1 MMAPMPRHVLTALTL
16 LLTLAATAGAG
27 QRVVI
32 LTLSDSIQPAS
43 LRYLERGLD
52 VADSSGAAV
61 TIIELNTP
69 GGLLTSLR
77 QMTTA
82 ITGAK
87 RPVVVYVTPT
97 GGQAASAGFFLLMA
111 ADVAAMAPGTNAGAA
126 HPVGGEGAELT
137 KTMAEKVTN
146 DAAALVRSLA
156 TQRGRSSEWAE
167 KAVRDSA
174 SYTEREALEKK
185 LIDVVA
191 NDRAGLLKWLDGRTV
206 KRFDGRE
213 EKLDTAGPDVVVVG
227 PSNADKL
234 LSVIAHPNIAYLL
247 LLLGLVGIYFELSH
261 PGVILPGVLGGVSIL
276 LALFA
281 LSVLPVNYV
290 GVLLILLG
298 IGFFV
303 LEVKVASYGLLT
315 VAGLVSFIFGSLM
328 LIRSPFPALRV
339 GISVVLP
346 TALAVA
352 FIVIFLLARVLRSHR
367 SKPLTGARG
376 LVGEFGEAAGALEPS
391 GKVYVHGEYWDAIS
405 SAPVPDG
412 DRVRV
417 VKVVGL
423 MLEVEPAG
431 GASLGPGSEEV

>member
-1 MMAPMPRHVLTALTL
+1 MPRHVLAALTL
-16 LLTLAATAGAG
+16 LLTLATTAGAG

-43 LRYLERGLD
+43 LRYLERGLE

-61 TIIELNTP
+61 TVLELNTP

-82 ITGAK
+82 ITAAK

-97 GGQAASAGFFLLMA
+97 GAQAASAGFFLLMA

-126 HPVGGEGAELT
+126 HPVGGEGAELS
-137 KTMAEKVTN
+137 KTIAEKVTN

-156 TQRGRSSEWAE
+156 TERGRSAEWAE
-167 KAVRDSA
+167 KAVRESA

-191 NDRAGLLKWLDGRTV
+191 KDRGDLLKWLDGRTV
-206 KRFDGRE
+206 KRFDGRN
-213 EKLDTAGPDVVVVG
+213 EKLDTAAPEIVVVG

-234 LSVIAHPNIAYLL
+234 LSVIAHPNVAYLL

-261 PGVILPGVLGGVSIL
+261 PGAVLPGVLGGIAIL

-281 LSVLPVNYV
+281 LSVMPVNYV

-352 FIVIFLLARVLRSHR
+352 FIVIFLLTRVLRSHGR
-367 SKPLTGARG
+367 KPLTGAKG
-376 LVGEFGEAAGALEPS
+376 LVGEFGEAAGALEPG
-391 GKVYVHGEYWDAIS
+391 GKVFVHGEYWDAIS
-405 SAPVPDG
+405 SAPVPHG
-412 DRVRV
+412 GRVRV

-423 MLEVEPAG
+423 LLEVEPAG
-431 GASLGPGSEEV
+431 GASLGPGSEEA

>member
-1 MMAPMPRHVLTALTL
+1 MAAMLRRSVAALPL
-16 LLTLAATAGAG
+16 LLALAPGVWAG

-43 LRYLERGLD
+43 LRYLERGLE
-52 VADSSGAAV
+52 VADSSGASV

-82 ITGAK
+82 ITAAR
-87 RPVVVYVTPT
+87 RPVVVYVTPA
-97 GGQAASAGFFLLMA
+97 GAQAASAGFFLLMA

-126 HPVGGEGAELT
+126 HPVGGEGAELA
-137 KTMAEKVTN
+137 KTIAEKVTN

-156 TQRGRSSEWAE
+156 TQRGRSAEWAE
-167 KAVRDSA
+167 KAVRDST

-185 LIDVVA
+185 LIDVVS
-191 NDRAGLLKWLDGRTV
+191 NDRGDLLKWLDGRTV
-206 KRFDGRE
+206 KRFDGRS
-213 EKLDTAGPDVVVVG
+213 EKVETSAAEVVVVA
-227 PSNADKL
+227 PSTGDKL

-247 LLLGLVGIYFELSH
+247 MLLGLVGIYFELSH
-261 PGVILPGVLGGVSIL
+261 PGAILPGVLGGVALL

-298 IGFFV
+298 ISFFV
-303 LEVKVASYGLLT
+303 LEVKVVSYGLLT

-339 GISVVLP
+339 GLAVVLP

-352 FIVIFLLARVLRSHR
+352 FVVIFLLARVLRSYR
-367 SKPLTGARG
+367 RQPLTGAKG
-376 LVGEFGEAAGALEPS
+376 LVGEFGEVAVALEPS
-391 GKVYVHGEYWDAIS
+391 GKVFVHGEYWEAIS
-405 SAPVPDG
+405 RAPIPKG
-412 DRVRV
+412 GRVRV
-417 VKVVGL
+417 VKVL
-423 MLEVEPAG
+423 DLLLEVEPAG
-431 GASLGPGSEEV
+431 GGSLGPGAEEA

>member
-1 MMAPMPRHVLTALTL
+1 MLRRSVAALPL
-16 LLTLAATAGAG
+16 LLALAPGVWAG

-43 LRYLERGLD
+43 LRYLERGLE
-52 VADSSGAAV
+52 VADSSGAST

-82 ITGAK
+82 ITAAR
-87 RPVVVYVTPT
+87 RPVVVYVTPA
-97 GGQAASAGFFLLMA
+97 GAQAASAGFFLLMA

-126 HPVGGEGAELT
+126 HPVGGEGAELA
-137 KTMAEKVTN
+137 KTIAEKVTN

-156 TQRGRSSEWAE
+156 TQRGRSAEWAE
-167 KAVRDSA
+167 KAVRDST

-185 LIDVVA
+185 LIDVVS
-191 NDRAGLLKWLDGRTV
+191 NDRGDLLKWLDGRTV
-206 KRFDGRE
+206 KRFDGKP
-213 EKLDTAGPDVVVVG
+213 EKVETSAAEVVVVAPNTG
-227 PSNADKL
+227 DKL

-247 LLLGLVGIYFELSH
+247 MLLGLVGIYFELSH
-261 PGVILPGVLGGVSIL
+261 PGAILPGVLGGVALL

-298 IGFFV
+298 ISFFV

-339 GISVVLP
+339 GLAVVLP

-352 FIVIFLLARVLRSHR
+352 FVVIFLLARVLRSYR
-367 SKPLTGARG
+367 RQPLTGAKG
-376 LVGEFGEAAGALEPS
+376 LVGEFGEAAVALEPS
-391 GKVYVHGEYWDAIS
+391 GKVFVHGEYWEAIS
-405 SAPVPDG
+405 RAPIPKG
-412 DRVRV
+412 GRVRV

-423 MLEVEPAG
+423 LLEVEPAG
-431 GASLGPGSEEV
+431 GESLGPGAEEA

>member
-1 MMAPMPRHVLTALTL
+1 MLRRSVAALPL
-16 LLTLAATAGAG
+16 LLALAPGVWAG

-43 LRYLERGLD
+43 LRYLERGLE
-52 VADSSGAAV
+52 VADSSGASA

-82 ITGAK
+82 ITAAR
-87 RPVVVYVTPT
+87 RPVVVYVTPA
-97 GGQAASAGFFLLMA
+97 GAQAASAGFFLLMA

-126 HPVGGEGAELT
+126 HPVGGEGAELA
-137 KTMAEKVTN
+137 KTIAEKVTN

-156 TQRGRSSEWAE
+156 TQRGRSAEWAE

-185 LIDVVA
+185 LIDVVS
-191 NDRAGLLKWLDGRTV
+191 NDRGDLLKWLDGRTV
-206 KRFDGRE
+206 KRFDGKP
-213 EKLDTAGPDVVVVG
+213 EKVETSAAEVVVVAPNTG
-227 PSNADKL
+227 DKL

-247 LLLGLVGIYFELSH
+247 MLLGLVGIYFELSH
-261 PGVILPGVLGGVSIL
+261 PGAILPGVLGGVALL

-298 IGFFV
+298 ISFFV
-303 LEVKVASYGLLT
+303 LEVKVVSYGLLT

-339 GISVVLP
+339 GLAVVLP

-352 FIVIFLLARVLRSHR
+352 FVVIFLLARVLRSYR
-367 SKPLTGARG
+367 RQPLTGAKG
-376 LVGEFGEAAGALEPS
+376 LVGEFGEAAVALEPS
-391 GKVYVHGEYWDAIS
+391 GKVFVHGEYWEAIS
-405 SAPVPDG
+405 RAPIPKG
-412 DRVRV
+412 ARVRV

-423 MLEVEPAG
+423 LLEVEPAG
-431 GASLGPGSEEV
+431 GESLGPGAEEA

>member
-1 MMAPMPRHVLTALTL
+1 VS
-16 LLTLAATAGAG
+16 AG

-43 LRYLERGLD
+43 LRYLERGLG
-52 VADSSGAAV
+52 VADSSGAAA

-82 ITGAK
+82 ITGAR
-87 RPVVVYVTPT
+87 RPVVVYVTPA
-97 GGQAASAGFFLLMA
+97 GAQAASAGFFLLVA

-137 KTMAEKVTN
+137 KTIAEKVTN

-156 TQRGRSSEWAE
+156 TQRGRSAEWAE

-185 LIDVVA
+185 LIDVVS
-191 NDRAGLLKWLDGRTV
+191 NDRGELLKWLDGRTI
-206 KRFDGRE
+206 KRFDGRS
-213 EKLDTAGPDVVVVG
+213 EKLDTSAPEIVVVG
-227 PSNADKL
+227 PNAGDKL

-261 PGVILPGVLGGVSIL
+261 PGVILPGVLGGVAIL

-328 LIRSPFPALRV
+328 LVRSPFPALRV
-339 GISVVLP
+339 GLAVVLP
-346 TALAVA
+346 TAVAVA
-352 FIVIFLLARVLRSHR
+352 LVVMFLLRRVLRSHR
-367 SKPLTGARG
+367 QPPITGAEG
-376 LVGEFGEAAGALEPS
+376 LVGEVGDVSVAVEPV
-391 GKVYVHGEYWDAIS
+391 GKVFVHGEYWEAYAHTGIPVG
-405 SAPVPDG
+405 AP
-412 DRVRV
+412 VRV
-417 VKVVGL
+417 VKVDGKR
-423 MLEVEPAG
+423 LEVEPVG
-431 GASLGPGSEEV
+431 DTSPRPGE

>member
-1 MMAPMPRHVLTALTL
+1 MAAMLRRSVAALPL
-16 LLTLAATAGAG
+16 LLALAPGVWAG

-43 LRYLERGLD
+43 LRYLERGLE
-52 VADSSGAAV
+52 VADSSGASA

-82 ITGAK
+82 ITAAR
-87 RPVVVYVTPT
+87 RPVVVYVTPA
-97 GGQAASAGFFLLMA
+97 GAQAASAGFFLLMA

-126 HPVGGEGAELT
+126 HPVGGEGAELA
-137 KTMAEKVTN
+137 KTIAEKVTN

-156 TQRGRSSEWAE
+156 TQRGRSAEWAE

-185 LIDVVA
+185 LIDVVS
-191 NDRAGLLKWLDGRTV
+191 NDRGDLLKWLDGRTV
-206 KRFDGRE
+206 KRFDGKP
-213 EKLDTAGPDVVVVG
+213 EKVETSAAEVVVVAPNTG
-227 PSNADKL
+227 DKL

-247 LLLGLVGIYFELSH
+247 MLLGLVGIYFELSH
-261 PGVILPGVLGGVSIL
+261 PGAILPGVLGGVALL

-298 IGFFV
+298 ISFFV

-339 GISVVLP
+339 GLAVVLP

-352 FIVIFLLARVLRSHR
+352 FVVIFLLARVLRSYR
-367 SKPLTGARG
+367 RQPLTGAKG
-376 LVGEFGEAAGALEPS
+376 LVGEFGEAAVALEPS
-391 GKVYVHGEYWDAIS
+391 GKVFVHGEYWEAIS
-405 SAPVPDG
+405 RAPIPKG
-412 DRVRV
+412 GRVRV

-423 MLEVEPAG
+423 LLEVEPAG
-431 GASLGPGSEEV
+431 GESLGPGAEEA

>member
-1 MMAPMPRHVLTALTL
+1 MAAMLRRSVAALPL
-16 LLTLAATAGAG
+16 LLALAPGVWAG

-43 LRYLERGLD
+43 LRYLERGLE
-52 VADSSGAAV
+52 VADSSGASA

-82 ITGAK
+82 ITAAR
-87 RPVVVYVTPT
+87 RPVVVYVTPA
-97 GGQAASAGFFLLMA
+97 GAQAASAGFFLLMA

-126 HPVGGEGAELT
+126 HPVGGEGAELA
-137 KTMAEKVTN
+137 KTIAEKVTN

-156 TQRGRSSEWAE
+156 TQRGRSAEWAE
-167 KAVRDSA
+167 KAVRDST

-185 LIDVVA
+185 LIDVVS
-191 NDRAGLLKWLDGRTV
+191 NDRGDLLKWLDGRTV
-206 KRFDGRE
+206 KRFDGRS
-213 EKLDTAGPDVVVVG
+213 EKVETTAAEVVVVAPNTG
-227 PSNADKL
+227 DKL

-247 LLLGLVGIYFELSH
+247 MLLGLVGIYFELSH
-261 PGVILPGVLGGVSIL
+261 PGAILPGVLGGVALL

-298 IGFFV
+298 ISFFV
-303 LEVKVASYGLLT
+303 LEVKVVSYGLLT

-339 GISVVLP
+339 GLAVVLP

-352 FIVIFLLARVLRSHR
+352 FVVIFLLARVLRSYR
-367 SKPLTGARG
+367 RQPLTGAKG
-376 LVGEFGEAAGALEPS
+376 LVGEFGKAAVALEPS
-391 GKVYVHGEYWDAIS
+391 GKVFVHGEYWEAIS
-405 SAPVPDG
+405 RAPIPKG
-412 DRVRV
+412 ARVRV
-417 VKVVGL
+417 VKVVNL
-423 MLEVEPAG
+423 LLEVEPAG
-431 GASLGPGSEEV
+431 GESLGPGAEEA

>member
-1 MMAPMPRHVLTALTL
+1 MAAMLRRSVAALPL
-16 LLTLAATAGAG
+16 LLALAPGVWAG

-43 LRYLERGLD
+43 LRYLERGLE
-52 VADSSGAAV
+52 VADSSGASA

-82 ITGAK
+82 ITAAR
-87 RPVVVYVTPT
+87 RPVVVYVTPA
-97 GGQAASAGFFLLMA
+97 GAQAASAGFFLLMA

-126 HPVGGEGAELT
+126 HPVGGEGAELA
-137 KTMAEKVTN
+137 KTIAEKVTN

-156 TQRGRSSEWAE
+156 TQRGRSAEWAE
-167 KAVRDSA
+167 KAVRDST

-185 LIDVVA
+185 LIDVVS
-191 NDRAGLLKWLDGRTV
+191 NDRGDLLKWLDGRTV
-206 KRFDGRE
+206 KRFDGRS
-213 EKLDTAGPDVVVVG
+213 EKVETSAAEVVVVAPNTG
-227 PSNADKL
+227 DKL

-247 LLLGLVGIYFELSH
+247 MLLGLVGIYFELSH
-261 PGVILPGVLGGVSIL
+261 PGAILPGVLGGVALL

-298 IGFFV
+298 ISFFV
-303 LEVKVASYGLLT
+303 LEVKVVSYGLLT

-339 GISVVLP
+339 GLAVVLP

-352 FIVIFLLARVLRSHR
+352 FVVIFLLARVLRSYR
-367 SKPLTGARG
+367 RQPLTGAKG
-376 LVGEFGEAAGALEPS
+376 LAGEFGEAAVALEPS
-391 GKVYVHGEYWDAIS
+391 GKVFVHGEYWEAIS
-405 SAPVPDG
+405 RAPIPKG
-412 DRVRV
+412 ARVRV

-423 MLEVEPAG
+423 LLEVEPAG
-431 GASLGPGSEEV
+431 GESLGPGAEEA

>member
-1 MMAPMPRHVLTALTL
+1 MAAMLRRSVAALPL
-16 LLTLAATAGAG
+16 LLALAPGVWAG

-43 LRYLERGLD
+43 LRYLERGLE
-52 VADSSGAAV
+52 VADSSGASA

-82 ITGAK
+82 ITAAR
-87 RPVVVYVTPT
+87 RPVVVYVTPA
-97 GGQAASAGFFLLMA
+97 GAQAASAGFFLLVA

-126 HPVGGEGAELT
+126 HPVGGEGAELA
-137 KTMAEKVTN
+137 KTIAEKVTN

-156 TQRGRSSEWAE
+156 TQRGRSAEWAE
-167 KAVRDSA
+167 KAVRDST

-185 LIDVVA
+185 LIDVVS
-191 NDRAGLLKWLDGRTV
+191 NDRGDLLKWLDGRTV
-206 KRFDGRE
+206 KRFDGTS
-213 EKLDTAGPDVVVVG
+213 EKVETSAAEVVVVAPNTG
-227 PSNADKL
+227 DKL

-247 LLLGLVGIYFELSH
+247 MLLGLVGIYFELSH
-261 PGVILPGVLGGVSIL
+261 PGAILPGVLGGVALL

-298 IGFFV
+298 ISFFV

-339 GISVVLP
+339 GLAVVLP

-352 FIVIFLLARVLRSHR
+352 FVVIFLLARVLRSYR
-367 SKPLTGARG
+367 RQPLTGAKG
-376 LVGEFGEAAGALEPS
+376 LAGEFGEAAVALEPS
-391 GKVYVHGEYWDAIS
+391 GKVFVHGEYWEAIS
-405 SAPVPDG
+405 RAPIPKG
-412 DRVRV
+412 ARVRV

-423 MLEVEPAG
+423 LLEVEPAG
-431 GASLGPGSEEV
+431 GESLGPGAEEA

>member
-1 MMAPMPRHVLTALTL
+1 MAAMLRRSVAALPL
-16 LLTLAATAGAG
+16 LLALAPGVWAG

-43 LRYLERGLD
+43 LRYLERGLE
-52 VADSSGAAV
+52 VADSSGASA

-82 ITGAK
+82 ITAAR
-87 RPVVVYVTPT
+87 RPVVVYVTPA
-97 GGQAASAGFFLLMA
+97 GAQAASAGFFLLMA

-126 HPVGGEGAELT
+126 HPVGGEGAELA
-137 KTMAEKVTN
+137 KTIAEKVTN

-156 TQRGRSSEWAE
+156 TQRGRSAEWAE
-167 KAVRDSA
+167 KAVRDST

-185 LIDVVA
+185 LIDVVS
-191 NDRAGLLKWLDGRTV
+191 NDRGDLLKWLDGRTV
-206 KRFDGRE
+206 KRFDGKP
-213 EKLDTAGPDVVVVG
+213 EKVETSAAEVVVVAPNTG
-227 PSNADKL
+227 DKL

-247 LLLGLVGIYFELSH
+247 MLLGLVGIYFELSH
-261 PGVILPGVLGGVSIL
+261 PGAILPGVLGGVALL

-298 IGFFV
+298 ISFFV
-303 LEVKVASYGLLT
+303 LEVKVVSYGLLT

-339 GISVVLP
+339 GLAVVLP

-352 FIVIFLLARVLRSHR
+352 FVVIFLLARVLRSYR
-367 SKPLTGARG
+367 RQPLTGAKG
-376 LVGEFGEAAGALEPS
+376 LVGEFGKAAVALEPS
-391 GKVYVHGEYWDAIS
+391 GKVFVHGEYWEAIS
-405 SAPVPDG
+405 RAPIPKG
-412 DRVRV
+412 GRVRV

-423 MLEVEPAG
+423 LLEVEPAG
-431 GASLGPGSEEV
+431 GESLGPGAEEA